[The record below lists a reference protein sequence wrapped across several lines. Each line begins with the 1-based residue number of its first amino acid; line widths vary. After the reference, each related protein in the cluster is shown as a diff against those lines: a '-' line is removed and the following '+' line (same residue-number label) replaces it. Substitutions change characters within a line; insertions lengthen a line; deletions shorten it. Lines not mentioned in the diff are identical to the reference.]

1 MIFAALV
8 ALALGDMPMPKN
20 EACGATEAENA
31 RFDAAA
37 LQLARKSFPD
47 AAVIA
52 SCRVWGWSDAV
63 VRFGRVRVEAGGV
76 TFVLNELEAK
86 ATVAL
91 GEKAPLDP
99 EKWKLVTPVKREAL
113 AGVAPK
119 ILAEPLTRLLS
130 PKPICLVGRDHEAVG
145 YLCRG
150 GLEPEEYA
158 NTPSLGHLPDR
169 EAALEFLA
177 FASKQCPE
185 FALENFSLPVSKL
198 GAKTRGWCA
207 LRAKGA
213 VRSEVERLTPKERA
227 ESYLQIVRTSRWTAE
242 LFAPGRRVDET
253 IAEPKNESPC
263 PPLPQC
269 P

>member
-20 EACGATEAENA
+20 QPCGATEAENA

-52 SCRVWGWSDAV
+52 SCRIWGWSDAV

-76 TFVLNELEAK
+76 TFVLRELEAK

-99 EKWKLVTPVKREAL
+99 DKWKLVAPVKREAL
-113 AGVAPK
+113 SGVAAQ
-119 ILAEPLTRLLS
+119 ILAEPLTRLLLQ
-130 PKPICLVGRDHEAVG
+130 KPICLVGRDHEAVG

-158 NTPSLGHLPDR
+158 STPSLGNLPRR

-177 FASKQCPE
+177 FDSKQCPA
-185 FALENFSLPVSKL
+185 FALENFAIPVSMVS
-198 GAKTRGWCA
+198 AKTRGWCA
-207 LRAKGA
+207 LRAQGS
-213 VRSEVERLTPKERA
+213 VRSEVEKLTPKERA
-227 ESYLQIVRTSRWTAE
+227 ESYLQITRNARWTAE

-253 IAEPKNESPC
+253 IAEPKDESPC
-263 PPLPQC
+263 PPLPKC